1 MRSAEIAYDKEEY
14 KTAAYYFQQMLR
26 VASSSSMRITAQLGI
41 LRCNQHEGNIE
52 AVIAAATQ
60 LLEQDQLTDNIR
72 QEALYYRAKA
82 HLSNQ
87 QYGLAVVDLTPLSK
101 EVRTPM
107 GAEAKYQLANAYFQ
121 LGSIELAE
129 EEVMSFTQMQTTQ
142 QYWLAKSLILLSDI
156 NVQRNDIFQAKQY
169 LLALQSNYQQQDDIT
184 TIIADKLQEIA
195 TLETANQQAS
205 TEIEEDT
212 IL

>member
-1 MRSAEIAYDKEEY
+1 
-14 KTAAYYFQQMLR
+14 
-26 VASSSSMRITAQLGI
+26 
-41 LRCNQHEGNIE
+41 
-52 AVIAAATQ
+52 
-60 LLEQDQLTDNIR
+60 
-72 QEALYYRAKA
+72 
-82 HLSNQ
+82 
-87 QYGLAVVDLTPLSK
+87 
-101 EVRTPM
+101 M

-205 TEIEEDT
+205 IEIEEDT

>member
-1 MRSAEIAYDKEEY
+1 MRVAEIAYDKEEY
-14 KTAAYYFQQMLR
+14 HTAAFYFQQMLR
-26 VASSSSMRITAQLGI
+26 VASSSTMRITAQLGI
-41 LRCNQHEGNIE
+41 LRCNQHEGDVE
-52 AVIAAATQ
+52 AIITAATQ
-60 LLEQDQLTDNIR
+60 LLEHEQLSDNIR

-82 HLSNQ
+82 YLSNQ

-107 GAEAKYQLANAYFQ
+107 GAESKYQLANAYFH
-121 LGSIELAE
+121 LGSIDMAE
-129 EEVMSFTQMQTTQ
+129 EEIMSFTQMQTAQ

-169 LLALQSNYQQQDDIT
+169 LLALQNNYQQQDDIP
-184 TIIADKLQEIA
+184 TIIADKLQEIEQ
-195 TLETANQQAS
+195 LETENEQLS

-212 IL
+212 L